1 MAKNEYIKNGVEEPK
16 EILKK
21 TEKLKESKV
30 GITLRSVLDGSVLT
44 KEAVVRLLPL
54 GLYISV
60 LIVTYIGVSYNSEKN
75 IRKINKTRNELKEL
89 EFEYISTKS
98 DLMHLSKQSEVAIRI
113 DSLKIGVKESVV
125 PPIKL
130 FESYNP
136 WIE

>member
-60 LIVTYIGVSYNSEKN
+60 LIVTYIGISYNSEKN
-75 IRKINKTRNELKEL
+75 IRKTNKTRNELKEL

-98 DLMHLSKQSEVAIRI
+98 DLMHVSKQSEVAIRI
-113 DSLKIGVKESVV
+113 DSLKIGVKESLV